1 MIYIINIFL
10 GCIFVYFDLHGYNS
24 NFIKWLIS
32 FNSFIYLFL
41 IKVNVYAVLATAITF
56 IADYFLLF
64 TNHYL
69 TGISLF
75 IIVQLTYMHLLK
87 YYIYFPFLFL
97 IFIFINPLIT
107 LAFIYLCFSLL
118 NLFHSF
124 KISKSFFSAIIL
136 LLCCDITIALTHLQL
151 IDSAYNPIIWL
162 FYIPSQLC
170 FIYSQKI
177 LPKSIL

>member
-75 IIVQLTYMHLLK
+75 IMVQLTYMHLLK
-87 YYIYFPFLFL
+87 YHIYFPFLFL
-97 IFIFINPLIT
+97 ILGGGGRRGFLF
-107 LAFIYLCFSLL
+107 CFVLVY
-118 NLFHSF
+118 
-124 KISKSFFSAIIL
+124 FF
-136 LLCCDITIALTHLQL
+136 
-151 IDSAYNPIIWL
+151 
-162 FYIPSQLC
+162 C
-170 FIYSQKI
+170 FVWYG
-177 LPKSIL
+177 LVLVF

>member
-24 NFIKWLIS
+24 NFIKLLIS
-32 FNSFIYLFL
+32 FNSFIYLFFM
-41 IKVNVYAVLATAITF
+41 KTNHYAVLATGTAF

-69 TGISLF
+69 IGICLF
-75 IIVQLTYMHLLK
+75 IIVQLMYMYLLK
-87 YYIYFPFLFL
+87 YHTYFPFFFL
-97 IFIFINPLIT
+97 IFIFIDSLIT

-118 NLFHSF
+118 NLLHSF

-136 LLCCDITIALTHLQL
+136 LLCCDVTIALTHLQL
-151 IDSAYNPIIWL
+151 IDSIYTLAIWL
-162 FYIPSQLC
+162 FYVPSQLC
-170 FIYSQKI
+170 FIYSQKNS
-177 LPKSIL
+177 PKSIH

>member
-69 TGISLF
+69 TGISS
-75 IIVQLTYMHLLK
+75 VSY
-87 YYIYFPFLFL
+87 
-97 IFIFINPLIT
+97 
-107 LAFIYLCFSLL
+107 
-118 NLFHSF
+118 
-124 KISKSFFSAIIL
+124 
-136 LLCCDITIALTHLQL
+136 THLQ
-151 IDSAYNPIIWL
+151 
-162 FYIPSQLC
+162 Q
-170 FIYSQKI
+170 IYY
-177 LPKSIL
+177 